1 MNLIELHNVHKS
13 FEAHK
18 ALDGVS
24 FEIPQGCI
32 FGLLGP
38 NGAGKTTSI
47 RIINQIIAPDD
58 GDVLFKGKPIQRN
71 DVALMGYL
79 PEERGLYKK
88 MKLADQ
94 VIYLAQL
101 KGLSKTEATERCKQ
115 WFQRFELEKWWNKN
129 VADLS
134 KGMQQ
139 KVQFIATVIHQPEL
153 IILDE
158 PFSGFDPVN
167 AEILKEEILKLKNQG
182 STILFS
188 SHRMESVES
197 LCDTLVMIHQSK
209 VVLSGTTRSIRHAH
223 KSSEMHLDFSGTIPD
238 WMNPSDVMH
247 HEDIHRVRLSLQ
259 EQSINDWL
267 QKGLQSNLIIHG
279 CQEIIPSM
287 NEIFIQTVQT
297 PKS

>member
-1 MNLIELHNVHKS
+1 MNLIELRNVHKS

>member
-238 WMNPSDVMH
+238 WMNPSNVMH